1 MRLARLEF
9 ADAAGKRQAVPVD
22 HTPFRIGRSH
32 SNNLTLQAA
41 EVSREH
47 AEIIWDGHQ
56 FQLLDRESRAG
67 TFVNDDPV
75 TERRLASGDRI
86 RLGPNLEIVFAIDE
100 GDPDDTAST
109 SASSTAITDLRQT
122 ALLLEALSALGSTR
136 VLEHVLDLVLDSAI
150 DVAGAERGFIMLV
163 SPSGKLE
170 FRAGRRRD
178 HVSLAGGQ
186 FQTSQK
192 IPEDVFRTGQT
203 RLVEDLLEPAVAPDH
218 DHTIAL
224 GIREVLC
231 APLKMVQFVE
241 LGDAPEEERRIG
253 VLYLDSRERKS
264 FRSTSMRAALETLAN
279 EAAVAIENARL
290 YREAQDKASLEQD
303 LRTAYEFQQ
312 ALLPKAAPALGYFD
326 AAALMVPCRMIGGDF
341 FEYVTLDEGAFGFTL
356 GDVAGKGAPAGLL
369 GARIQEIFSAH
380 APLLVDPASTVDQIN
395 TTLLRRSLE
404 SRFVTMFYGI
414 LYRDGRLRFC
424 NGGHNPPIL
433 IAADGVRRLQTGG
446 LIVGLFDDAVFEEET
461 QQMAPGD
468 LLVVFSD
475 GITEATNDQGE
486 EFGDDRI
493 IECVSE
499 AGAARDPEAVLT
511 RMFDR
516 LKEFTVDEL
525 QGDDMTGLVLRY
537 TGAGG

>member
-1 MRLARLEF
+1 MRPARLEF
-9 ADAAGKRQAVPVD
+9 ADAAGKQQAVSVD

-56 FQLLDRESRAG
+56 FQLFDRESRAG

-86 RLGPNLEIVFAIDE
+86 RLGPNFEIVFAIEE

-170 FRAGRRRD
+170 FKAGRRRD
-178 HVSLAGGQ
+178 RVSLAGGQ

-192 IPEDVFRTGQT
+192 IPEEVFRTGQT

-241 LGDAPEEERRIG
+241 LGDAIEEERRIG

-380 APLLVDPASTVDQIN
+380 APLLVDPASTVNQIN

-433 IAADGVRRLQTGG
+433 IAADGVKRLQTGG

-493 IECVSE
+493 IECVRE
-499 AGAARDPEAVLT
+499 TGAARDPQAVLT

-525 QGDDMTGLVLRY
+525 PGDDMTALVLRY
-537 TGAGG
+537 TGAGD

>member
-1 MRLARLEF
+1 MRPARLEF
-9 ADAAGKRQAVPVD
+9 ADAAGKQQAVSVD

-86 RLGPNLEIVFAIDE
+86 RLGPNFEIVFAIEE

-163 SPSGKLE
+163 SPSGKTGVQGWPAP
-170 FRAGRRRD
+170 RPRVAGRR
-178 HVSLAGGQ
+178 AIPNQ
-186 FQTSQK
+186 PE

-241 LGDAPEEERRIG
+241 LGEAPEEERRIG

-433 IAADGVRRLQTGG
+433 IAADGVKRLQTGG

-493 IECVSE
+493 IECVRE
-499 AGAARDPEAVLT
+499 TGAARDPQAVLT

-525 QGDDMTGLVLRY
+525 PGDDMTALVLRY
-537 TGAGG
+537 TGAGD

>member
-178 HVSLAGGQ
+178 RVSLAGGQ

-192 IPEDVFRTGQT
+192 IPEDVFRTGET

-224 GIREVLC
+224 GIREILC

>member
-178 HVSLAGGQ
+178 RVSLAGGQ

>member
-56 FQLLDRESRAG
+56 FQLFDRESRAG

-86 RLGPNLEIVFAIDE
+86 RLGPNFEIVFAIEE

-150 DVAGAERGFIMLV
+150 DVAGVERGFIMLV

-170 FRAGRRRD
+170 FKAGRRRD
-178 HVSLAGGQ
+178 RVSLAGGQ

-241 LGDAPEEERRIG
+241 LGDAIKEERRIG

-380 APLLVDPASTVDQIN
+380 APLLVDPASTVNQIN

-433 IAADGVRRLQTGG
+433 IAADGVRRLHTGG
-446 LIVGLFDDAVFEEET
+446 LSRVVRRRGVRGRDA
-461 QQMAPGD
+461 ADGPGRPARG
-468 LLVVFSD
+468 VQRRHHRSD
-475 GITEATNDQGE
+475 QRSGRRVRRRPHHRVRE
-486 EFGDDRI
+486 
-493 IECVSE
+493 
-499 AGAARDPEAVLT
+499 
-511 RMFDR
+511 
-516 LKEFTVDEL
+516 
-525 QGDDMTGLVLRY
+525 
-537 TGAGG
+537 

>member
-1 MRLARLEF
+1 MRPARLEF
-9 ADAAGKRQAVPVD
+9 ADAAGKQQAVSVD

-41 EVSREH
+41 EVSREP

-86 RLGPNLEIVFAIDE
+86 RLGPNFEIVFAIEE

-170 FRAGRRRD
+170 FKAGRRRD
-178 HVSLAGGQ
+178 RVSLAGGQ

-241 LGDAPEEERRIG
+241 LGEAPEEERRIG

-433 IAADGVRRLQTGG
+433 IAADGVKRLQTGG

-493 IECVSE
+493 IECVRE
-499 AGAARDPEAVLT
+499 TGAARDPQAVLT

-525 QGDDMTGLVLRY
+525 PGDDMTALVLRY
-537 TGAGG
+537 TGAGD